1 MKKKPE
7 MENTPAHI
15 IDKIKSIMKYKGLTQ
30 QKLADAITE
39 IEDRPKPYDRK
50 NISNILSGE
59 YSLSIKRLISIAKIL
74 EVPAV
79 YLWVEGVM
87 DPLDLKIIAH
97 LLTMNDDQKMQILDF
112 IIRLG
117 IPREEI
123 EKRSGSVLDS
133 FAKFA
138 DIVSDEEEDGDEI
151 DDDDDEPVTH

>member
-1 MKKKPE
+1 MKNKPE
-7 MENTPAHI
+7 MANTPVHI
-15 IDKIKSIMKYKGLTQ
+15 IDKIKTIMKYRGITQ
-30 QKLADAITE
+30 QKMADALTE

-59 YSLSIKRLISIAKIL
+59 YSLTIKRLINIAKIL

-87 DPLDLKIIAH
+87 NPLDLKIIAH
-97 LLTMNDDQKMQILDF
+97 LLTMNDDQKIQILDF

-123 EKRSGSVLDS
+123 EKRSDSVLDS

-138 DIVSDEEEDGDEI
+138 DIVSDTEEEGGEI
-151 DDDDDEPVTH
+151 DDDDEPVTH